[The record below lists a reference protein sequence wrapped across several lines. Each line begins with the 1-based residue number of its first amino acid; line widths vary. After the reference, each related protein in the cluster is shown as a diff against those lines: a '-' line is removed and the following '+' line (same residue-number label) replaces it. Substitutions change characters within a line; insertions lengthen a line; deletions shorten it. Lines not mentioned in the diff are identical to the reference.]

1 MPRKRHACPRWPL
14 LVASAMLLAAVDP
27 AMAQSPAERRG
38 ARFVRLYC
46 TQCHAVDQVGA
57 SPLAIAPPFRTLRL
71 RYPVA
76 DLQRPLAEGVHPIMP
91 RFQLNAGQVED
102 VMAYFRTLQA
112 LTPSRIP

>member
-1 MPRKRHACPRWPL
+1 MSRKGRACHRSLL
-14 LVASAMLLAAVDP
+14 LVVGATLLSAVDP
-27 AMAQSPAERRG
+27 AVAQSPAERRG

-46 TQCHAVDQVGA
+46 TQRHAVDQVGE

-76 DLQRPLAEGVHPIMP
+76 HLQRPLADGVHPIMP

-102 VMAYFRTLQA
+102 VMAYLKMLR
-112 LTPSRIP
+112 R